1 MGIGLI
7 TLRAQEVITS
17 GGDYHNNAA
26 GSVSNTVG
34 EPITETF
41 SGTTSTLTQGFQQ
54 VWLIPTILYELSGL
68 NYEISV
74 SPNPALN
81 YLNLKIV
88 TQNLSAMQLML
99 YSPEGKLLLLKK
111 IESIET
117 GISFDGL
124 SSGSYILKV
133 TEDKRDLKSFKIIK
147 AP

>member
-7 TLRAQEVITS
+7 TLRAQEVITA